1 MIKPFKK
8 SQYQIY
14 LRKTNEKIISKTNN
28 NDFRT

>member
-14 LRKTNEKIISKTNN
+14 LRKTIKNIISKTNN